1 MALDQRKRRSPPA
14 RTSPQRAMLP
24 GAEPAPDQKPAKPS
38 RIEDAPAGEDA
49 AAAAAVKVAYAVV
62 DENIA
67 EGRRAAARLRAAAPP
82 VAGPAPDARAVANR
96 LLHMTK
102 DLGSTWVDLILAL
115 VREPDIRASLD
126 RMSVQATG
134 RAGASVAPA
143 AGVAVVQRVS
153 SRQPIEVSLSTLAL
167 SSAATPPRIA
177 GLHSLDAGQTPINRV
192 EFRPRPEG
200 GLELRIDVADGQAA
214 GVYAGTVVD
223 AETQQP
229 IGTLSVR
236 VFT

>member
-14 RTSPQRAMLP
+14 RTGPHRAMLP
-24 GAEPAPDQKPAKPS
+24 GAEPAPSQKPAEAS
-38 RIEDAPAGEDA
+38 GGEDA
-49 AAAAAVKVAYAVV
+49 AAPEDAAAVAAVKVAYAVV
-62 DENIA
+62 EENIA

-102 DLGSTWVDLILAL
+102 DLGATWVDLILAL

-126 RMSVQATG
+126 RMSAQATG
-134 RAGASVAPA
+134 RPAASASPA
-143 AGVAVVQRVS
+143 AGVAVVQRIS
-153 SRQPIEVSLSTLAL
+153 SRSPIEVSLSALVL
-167 SSAATPPRIA
+167 SSAAKPPRVA
-177 GLHSLDAGQTPINRV
+177 GLHSLDAGSTPIDQV
-192 EFRPRPEG
+192 EFRLRPEG

-214 GVYAGTVVD
+214 GAYSGTVVE
-223 AETQQP
+223 AETHQP

-236 VFT
+236 VFA